1 MIRWPRVS
9 VRGFADRGFARYMTS
24 RRAQLEERERAYLA
38 FLCQGSLN
46 EALRLELEASL
57 SRHSWQSHDHRAV
70 FDALAGWRAEP
81 DAIRSSLPAR
91 LTRLGFPDTDIDEYF
106 APAGVSIETALQWL
120 RGELAGEPAG
130 SSGGAPADGDSR
142 ARG

>member
-1 MIRWPRVS
+1 MI
-9 VRGFADRGFARYMTS
+9 S
-24 RRAQLEERERAYLA
+24 RRAQLEDRERTYLA

-46 EALRLELEASL
+46 EALRAELEASL

-81 DAIRSSLPAR
+81 DAIRAGLPSR

-120 RGELAGEPAG
+120 RGESAGEPAR
-130 SSGGAPADGDSR
+130 SSERAAVEGDSR
-142 ARG
+142 ARGSK